1 MDLVRSFTSASFI
14 HQGGEACIYKVQG
27 ESSKTYSFK
36 WYNAGVSYDASV
48 IEKLQKLNVP
58 GVYRILESGAVEGRP
73 YIVYD
78 YVDGVSS
85 KELSP
90 MPLGVALHSLRK
102 IVAALQALRGA
113 GISHG
118 DINPSNV
125 FFDRS
130 ASPVLMDFGIVGPGA
145 LHYSAPE
152 RFSGAAPSEKSD
164 LFSLGALLY
173 FWVAGEPLLEGETFE
188 EIRGAMENLGPEKIG
203 LSLLEKIQAKKVSL
217 SPEDLSLLEPLWKG
231 LLQPSPD
238 ARLEDLE
245 ELDELLEIA
254 LEKHGG
260 VGVQLARTLENFGQR
275 ISEIL
280 QKNETKT
287 LEKAD
292 LPFLN
297 SGISPKKGKKGFYF
311 GACLFILIVLAL
323 VALAFFGRSETS
335 VDETGALLMQKTRD
349 SQMQA
354 APDSVEMPNLEGVLE
369 RLKPEE
375 GE

>member
-1 MDLVRSFTSASFI
+1 MELVRSFTSASFI

-102 IVAALQALRGA
+102 IVAALQFLRGA

-188 EIRGAMENLGPEKIG
+188 DYTMTFAEKCEPRQLCMSETCYYLGETKPFKVRCG
-203 LSLLEKIQAKKVSL
+203 KSFKLSHDLFDNDAIFLTDMAGEVTLKGGVSKRFVKVTY
-217 SPEDLSLLEPLWKG
+217 PGMKYVGFWHKPRTEAPYVCIEPWMSVPADDGKV
-231 LLQPSPD
+231 D
-238 ARLEDLE
+238 DLE
-245 ELDELLEIA
+245 TKRDMLR
-254 LEKHGG
+254 
-260 VGVQLARTLENFGQR
+260 LA
-275 ISEIL
+275 
-280 QKNETKT
+280 
-287 LEKAD
+287 
-292 LPFLN
+292 
-297 SGISPKKGKKGFYF
+297 SGAEYEQSFTITIG
-311 GACLFILIVLAL
+311 
-323 VALAFFGRSETS
+323 
-335 VDETGALLMQKTRD
+335 
-349 SQMQA
+349 
-354 APDSVEMPNLEGVLE
+354 
-369 RLKPEE
+369 
-375 GE
+375 

>member
-1 MDLVRSFTSASFI
+1 
-14 HQGGEACIYKVQG
+14 
-27 ESSKTYSFK
+27 
-36 WYNAGVSYDASV
+36 
-48 IEKLQKLNVP
+48 
-58 GVYRILESGAVEGRP
+58 
-73 YIVYD
+73 
-78 YVDGVSS
+78 
-85 KELSP
+85 
-90 MPLGVALHSLRK
+90 
-102 IVAALQALRGA
+102 
-113 GISHG
+113 
-118 DINPSNV
+118 
-125 FFDRS
+125 
-130 ASPVLMDFGIVGPGA
+130 
-145 LHYSAPE
+145 
-152 RFSGAAPSEKSD
+152 
-164 LFSLGALLY
+164 
-173 FWVAGEPLLEGETFE
+173 LLEGETFE
-188 EIRGAMENLGPEKIG
+188 EIRGAMETLGPEKIG

-231 LLQPSPD
+231 LLEPSPD

-260 VGVQLARTLENFGQR
+260 VGVQLARALENFGQR

-297 SGISPKKGKKGFYF
+297 SGKRSKKGKKGFYF

-323 VALAFFGRSETS
+323 VALVFFGRSKTS